1 MGERH
6 EEKEFLLLADLNL
19 TGCHSDRC
27 GIVEYP
33 AALLRLDEISP
44 HRGDIQIE

>member
-6 EEKEFLLLADLNL
+6 KEKEFLSMADLDL
-19 TGCHSDRC
+19 AGCHSDRC

-33 AALLRLDEISP
+33 ATLPGSDEIRTGLP
-44 HRGDIQIE
+44 D

>member
-6 EEKEFLLLADLNL
+6 EEKEFLLLADLDL
-19 TGCHSDRC
+19 TGCHSDRR

-33 AALLRLDEISP
+33 AYLDRMKLARTEAAY
-44 HRGDIQIE
+44 R

>member
-6 EEKEFLLLADLNL
+6 EEKEFLLLADLDL

-33 AALLRLDEISP
+33 AALLRPDEISP
-44 HRGDIQIE
+44 HRGGIQIE